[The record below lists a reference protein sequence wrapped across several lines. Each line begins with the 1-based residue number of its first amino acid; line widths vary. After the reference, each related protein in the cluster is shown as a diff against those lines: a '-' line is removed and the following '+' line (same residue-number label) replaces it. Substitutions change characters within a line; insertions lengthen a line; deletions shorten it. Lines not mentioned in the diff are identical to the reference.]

1 MFHYIKGKVAM
12 KYEGGVVVDVGGIG
26 YEIAVPDNS
35 SVYLKESGED
45 VLLYTV
51 MVVREDDINLYGFLE
66 KEALTL
72 FKKLTTVNGVGAK
85 AGMALLSALPT
96 AELIKAI
103 LFEDA
108 VSLTKANGIGK
119 KIAQRIVLELK
130 DKVDTLPGLQHTAAA
145 EAPQGNSQMEAA
157 DGLMALG
164 YSKSEAMELLV
175 GIKGENLTAEDY
187 IKKAL
192 RNSAR

>member
-1 MFHYIKGKVAM
+1 MFHYIKGKIAM
-12 KYEGGVVVDVGGIG
+12 KYESGVVVDVGGIG

-51 MVVREDDINLYGFLE
+51 MAVREDDISLYGFSE

-85 AGMALLSALPT
+85 AGMALLSALPIT
-96 AELIKAI
+96 ELTKAI
-103 LFEDA
+103 LFEDVA
-108 VSLTKANGIGK
+108 SLTKANGIGK

-130 DKVDTLPGLQHTAAA
+130 DKVDSLPGLQDTVAIS
-145 EAPQGNSQMEAA
+145 APQGNSQMEAA